1 MNHQLLLFFTWTGL
15 LFSAIGLIV
24 FMTIAMRRKWKVE
37 ALAIEMKKYGT
48 NTTAGRGMAALQHL
62 HNDTRVYATIS
73 AMLCAISAT
82 IYGILIIYIQ
92 HA

>member
-15 LFSAIGLIV
+15 LFSTIGLVI

-37 ALAIEMKKYGT
+37 ELAKVIKRFGAGT
-48 NTTAGRGMAALQHL
+48 SVGRGLVAMQHL
-62 HNDTRVYATIS
+62 HNDVRLYATIS
-73 AMLCAISAT
+73 AMLFASAAT

-92 HA
+92 HL

>member
-1 MNHQLLLFFTWTGL
+1 MNTTLLLFFCWTGIIL
-15 LFSAIGLIV
+15 SAIGLIV

-37 ALAIEMKKYGT
+37 ALASEIKKHGT
-48 NTTAGRGMAALQHL
+48 RTTVGTGLVTLQHL

>member
-1 MNHQLLLFFTWTGL
+1 MNHQLLLFFCWTGIIL
-15 LFSAIGLIV
+15 SAIGLIV

-37 ALAIEMKKYGT
+37 ALASEIKKHGT
-48 NTTAGRGMAALQHL
+48 RTTVGTGLVTLQHL

-73 AMLCAISAT
+73 AMLCVISAT

-92 HA
+92 LA

>member
-1 MNHQLLLFFTWTGL
+1 MNHQLLLFFCWTGIIL
-15 LFSAIGLIV
+15 SAIGLIV

-37 ALAIEMKKYGT
+37 ALASEIKKHGT
-48 NTTAGRGMAALQHL
+48 RTTVGTGLVTLQHL
-62 HNDTRVYATIS
+62 HNDVRVYATIS
-73 AMLCAISAT
+73 AMLFASAAT

>member
-15 LFSAIGLIV
+15 LFSGIGLVI

-37 ALAIEMKKYGT
+37 ALATEIKKYGT
-48 NTTAGRGMAALQHL
+48 STTAGRGLVALQHL

-82 IYGILIIYIQ
+82 IYGMLIIYIQ